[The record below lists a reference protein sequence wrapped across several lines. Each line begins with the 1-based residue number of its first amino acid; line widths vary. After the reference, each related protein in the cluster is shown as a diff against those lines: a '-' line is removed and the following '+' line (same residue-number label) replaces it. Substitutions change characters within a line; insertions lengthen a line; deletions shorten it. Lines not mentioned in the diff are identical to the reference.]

1 MLPTVSSS
9 LFDAVVI
16 ATPLEHAHNLTLPPA
31 ATALIQP
38 RDFRHWYVTVVRSTG
53 GGLDPR
59 FFNASSIDSLPFDNI
74 LVEAGADVPFN
85 VVQLEATLP
94 DNSTLWKL
102 FSNGPLDD
110 AFLQTLFRGLSPDP
124 ADTVRQHWPFTFPVL
139 KPVSPVS
146 PISPVSPD
154 TPDTSRGISR
164 GTNTKTRSGSPS
176 GTAAAGGAAG
186 GAAAVGSSGD
196 TYQPIVLAPGL
207 YYVNAIESV
216 ASAMEGSILA
226 ARNIALLLGSHD
238 QVGVSPLTSTR

>member
-110 AFLQTLFRGLSPDP
+110 AFLQTLFRGLSSDP
-124 ADTVRQHWPFTFPVL
+124 ADTVRQHWPFTFPAL
-139 KPVSPVS
+139 KPVSPV
-146 PISPVSPD
+146 
-154 TPDTSRGISR
+154 
-164 GTNTKTRSGSPS
+164 SPS

-238 QVGVSPLTSTR
+238 DPTTRRVFHR